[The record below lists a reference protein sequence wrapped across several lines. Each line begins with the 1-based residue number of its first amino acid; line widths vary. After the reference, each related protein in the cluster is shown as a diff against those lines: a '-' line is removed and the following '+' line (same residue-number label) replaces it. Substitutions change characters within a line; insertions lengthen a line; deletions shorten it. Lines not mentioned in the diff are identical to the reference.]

1 MQGLFVVGNWKM
13 HKTPSEA
20 RDFALDLVKALGEI
34 TDVEVAIAPS
44 FVSLSP
50 VWEVIKGSNIKLC
63 AQDVFWEKEGA
74 YTGEVSPLMLKDVGC
89 EYVIIGHS
97 ERRRYFKETD
107 EDVNKK
113 LKAVISE
120 GLKPIICIGETLEE
134 REKGETFTVL
144 KKQLTIG
151 LNGIAT
157 EEFPK
162 VTIAYEPVWAIGTGR
177 NATPDQIKEAHYYIR
192 SLLKEKGFEKDGSIR
207 ILYGGSVTPDNID
220 ELIKTPGVDGVLV
233 GGASLKVSSFVSI
246 VKAGRKG

>member
-1 MQGLFVVGNWKM
+1 MFVVGNWKM

-20 RDFALDLVKALGEI
+20 RDFALDLVKALGGI
-34 TDVEVAIAPS
+34 TDVEVAVAPS
-44 FVSLSP
+44 FVALFP
-50 VWEVIKGSNIKLC
+50 VWEVLKGSTIKLC

-120 GLKPIICIGETLEE
+120 GLKPILCIGETLEE

-144 KKQLTIG
+144 KRQLTIG
-151 LNGIAT
+151 LNGIAL
-157 EEFPK
+157 EDISK

-177 NATPDQIKEAHYYIR
+177 NATPDQIKEAHCYIQ
-192 SLLKEKGFEKDGSIR
+192 SVLLKEKGVEKDNAVR

-220 ELIKTPGVDGVLV
+220 ELIRTPGVDGVLV

-246 VKAGRKG
+246 VKAGRKK